1 MQVGKLSAYMKGH
14 TNEILKK
21 RGVCISSSKVEAM
34 AYGQG

>member
-21 RGVCISSSKVEAM
+21 RGVCISLEVEAM